1 MDYGR
6 PADES
11 RNSIGSEL
19 QPIERDYGRSTFI
32 TSVHPPRMDESSA
45 RAPGAIPR
53 VRSFGD
59 PDHELVI
66 FVVGRDLP
74 FPCLADSRFPSRTRT
89 CEIYALLRRTL
100 VTIVSRTRA
109 ATLRLSASL
118 RCVTTECHKF
128 TVGFTE
134 VKLSFDL
141 ETGMDRRS
149 LKNPFLLDY
158 TIIIWNLIDENIYLN
173 QLREIILF
181 LVKTNLSA

>member
-6 PADES
+6 LTNHATLSVENYNLSDVTMVVRRSS
-11 RNSIGSEL
+11 RRCILREWTNHRRVL
-19 QPIERDYGRSTFI
+19 Q
-32 TSVHPPRMDESSA
+32 A
-45 RAPGAIPR
+45 QPR

-89 CEIYALLRRTL
+89 CEMYALLRRTL

-141 ETGMDRRS
+141 EMGMDRRS

-158 TIIIWNLIDENIYLN
+158 TIII
-173 QLREIILF
+173 
-181 LVKTNLSA
+181 